1 LQAPGELVT
10 VQVQLAVGEL
20 DNPAAVIIGSGRHA
34 SVLLARWAGHAR
46 SLVKVAAGVK
56 HG

>member
-1 LQAPGELVT
+1 LQAPRELIT